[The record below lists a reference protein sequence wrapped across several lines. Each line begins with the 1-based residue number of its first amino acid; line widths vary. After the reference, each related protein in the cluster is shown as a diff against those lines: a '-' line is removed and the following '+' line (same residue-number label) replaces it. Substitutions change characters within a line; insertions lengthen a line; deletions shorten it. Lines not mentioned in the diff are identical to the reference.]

1 MVTRETTVSQTKV
14 RYIYQYCFIFFIMQV
29 ELLEVKSTDTSG
41 MKLITFAALVSTE
54 QVIELY
60 KAEKNSLIE
69 LVVDG
74 NISDN

>member
-1 MVTRETTVSQTKV
+1 
-14 RYIYQYCFIFFIMQV
+14 MQV
-29 ELLEVKSTDTSG
+29 ELLEVKNTDTSG
-41 MKLITFAALVSTE
+41 MKLITMAALVSTE

-74 NISDN
+74 NTSDN

>member
-1 MVTRETTVSQTKV
+1 
-14 RYIYQYCFIFFIMQV
+14 MQV
-29 ELLEVKSTDTSG
+29 ELLEVKNTDTAG
-41 MKLITFAALVSTE
+41 MKIITMAALVSTE

-74 NISDN
+74 CADDN

>member
-1 MVTRETTVSQTKV
+1 
-14 RYIYQYCFIFFIMQV
+14 MQV

-60 KAEKNSLIE
+60 KAERNSLIE

-74 NISDN
+74 NTSDN

>member
-1 MVTRETTVSQTKV
+1 
-14 RYIYQYCFIFFIMQV
+14 MQV
-29 ELLEVKSTDTSG
+29 ELLEVKNTDTSG

-60 KAEKNSLIE
+60 KAERNSLIE

-74 NISDN
+74 NTSDN

>member
-1 MVTRETTVSQTKV
+1 
-14 RYIYQYCFIFFIMQV
+14 MQV
-29 ELLEVKSTDTSG
+29 ELLEVKNTDTSG
-41 MKLITFAALVSTE
+41 MKLITMATMAALVSTE

-74 NISDN
+74 NTSDN

>member
-1 MVTRETTVSQTKV
+1 
-14 RYIYQYCFIFFIMQV
+14 MQV
-29 ELLEVKSTDTSG
+29 ELLEVKNTDTSG
-41 MKLITFAALVSTE
+41 MKLITMAALVSTE

-74 NISDN
+74 NTGDN

>member
-1 MVTRETTVSQTKV
+1 
-14 RYIYQYCFIFFIMQV
+14 MQF

-41 MKLITFAALVSTE
+41 MKLITLAALVSTE

-69 LVVDG
+69 LVVDRK
-74 NISDN
+74 SVV